1 MSTPKNFQFP
11 ASITDPEIIMDCL
24 SEDRQNALNDYTL
37 GRNLGP
43 GLALG
48 FIPIYFLRV
57 FVIASQFA
65 TIFSYTFI
73 DFTIT

>member
-48 FIPIYFLRV
+48 FIPSIV
-57 FVIASQFA
+57 
-65 TIFSYTFI
+65 
-73 DFTIT
+73 